1 MRILRSLMVALCVAL
16 VSLAALQTFAAD
28 KKAPPIKPPTKQ
40 TQVIRAEVYKKM
52 DVAQKAFEAKD
63 YAGALSALDA
73 LKAGYDKL
81 NDYEKATMWNM
92 YGATYYTKGDTKS
105 AINAYISVLDQKNLP
120 DGLRDGGLHTLAQL
134 YFIVEDYDK
143 AISTVQK
150 WMAVMERPQPDGYV
164 LLGQAYYQKKEYK
177 KTEQNLLK
185 ALQIAQTQN
194 ITPKE
199 NWLSLL
205 RAVFYEEKQ
214 YAKSSKVL
222 EILVT
227 LYPENGSYWQQLA
240 GMHGLL
246 EKQQEQMNIL
256 HGAYRAGLLKNEGD
270 LLNLARLYMVSNVP
284 YPAAQLIAKGMVA
297 KNIKVNAETLQLY
310 AQALVMARE
319 YDRQVPVLKKLTE
332 MTGESKHYVY
342 LAQAYFQ
349 LDKWPEAAEALRSAL
364 KAKNVSKPAEIQ
376 VQLGNALYNAGKL
389 EQARDVFAEAAK
401 NPSVAESASNW
412 VKFVGTEI
420 QRKKALGNKSAS
432 PKEAKPEADPEA
444 TPKAP

>member
-1 MRILRSLMVALCVAL
+1 MRLLRSIAAVLCVAL
-16 VSLAALQTFAAD
+16 ATQTFAAD
-28 KKAPPIKPPTKQ
+28 KKPPPVKPPTKQ

-63 YAGALSALDA
+63 YAGAITALDA
-73 LKAGYDKL
+73 LKTGYDKL
-81 NDYEKATMWNM
+81 NDYEKATLWNM
-92 YGATYYTKGDTKS
+92 YGATLYTKGDTRG
-105 AINAYISVLDQKNLP
+105 AIDAYLNVLKQNNLP

-134 YFIVEDYDK
+134 YFITEEYDR
-143 AISTVQK
+143 AIAVVKQ
-150 WMAVMERPQPDGYV
+150 WMAVMTAPQPDGYV
-164 LLGQAYYQKKEYK
+164 LMAQAYYQKKNYK
-177 KTEQNLLK
+177 QTELNLLQ
-185 ALQIAQTQN
+185 ALQIAKTQN

-199 NWLSLL
+199 NWLALL

-214 YAKSSKVL
+214 YVKSAKVL
-222 EILVT
+222 EILIS

-240 GMHGLL
+240 GMDGLL

-256 HGAYRAGLLKNEGD
+256 HGAYRVGLLSNEGD
-270 LLNLARLYMVSNVP
+270 LLNLARLYMVQNIP
-284 YPAAQLIAKGMVA
+284 YPAAQLISKGMVA

-319 YDRQVPVLKKLTE
+319 YDRQIPVLKKLTE

-349 LDKWPEAAEALRSAL
+349 LDKWPESAAALREAL
-364 KAKNVSKPAEIQ
+364 KAKNVTKPAEIQ

-389 EQARDVFAEAAK
+389 EEARDVFAIAAK
-401 NPSVAESASNW
+401 NPSTAESASNW

-420 QRKKALGNKSAS
+420 QRKKALGK
-432 PKEAKPEADPEA
+432 
-444 TPKAP
+444 